1 MPVLIVVESMKKA
14 IKIKKFLENEDIN
27 YICTAS
33 YGHIID
39 LKKSE
44 MSINFDTWEGIYEN
58 TNLKAIKNIKELSKG
73 CEYVL
78 LAADDD
84 DEGHF
89 IAKSVSD
96 IIDKK
101 IKKYRIIFHE
111 ITKTAILKAIEN
123 KHSIDMNRVKC
134 QIGRRLADR
143 IFGYKL
149 SPLLWNYFNQNTL
162 SVGRCQSP
170 ILAYIVKRTNEI
182 NNPNPIITYKI
193 KADFED
199 NLFLN
204 TLYDNETINIIDNI
218 NFKKPYNVS
227 FKITEAIQKPAPPYI
242 TSTIQMDCSTIL
254 HLSSKQC
261 MDILQKLYENGDIT
275 YHRTSSFTV
284 SNLFKNQAKTYIVNA
299 YGEEYSKPSNYN
311 FKEGAHE
318 CIRVVNINKFCL
330 DEDNI
335 ENKIYKLIW
344 KRTLCSQLSPAIFD
358 QYNIT
363 IQYKTDIFKTVKK
376 LLKFPGF
383 LIIDKKEIAKE
394 PLALP
399 EKTKM
404 IKLYTESSVTKLTLY
419 NDNTIIKQM
428 EDSGIGRPSTFATI
442 VSTLF
447 SKNYIEYCS
456 NPIKKIKAI
465 EYFKTCMDKIEE
477 KEVEVDLYVKGNNK
491 MICHTDIGI
500 KIIKYLNEFAPYI
513 INEET
518 TKIMEKQIDLVADGK
533 IDYKEML
540 NGFNKTIDKSV
551 LDAPVADNEID
562 TLIKTKFGK
571 CILTKDKKFINY
583 EGYLTQFKKT
593 KLTKKDIEFLVK
605 LPIEY
610 NSKNIVIGRYGIYSK
625 DNTANKSLTP
635 LELKDIIKT
644 YGL

>member
-1 MPVLIVVESMKKA
+1 MKKA
-14 IKIKKFLENEDIN
+14 IKISKFLENEDIK

-39 LKKSE
+39 LKQKE

-58 TNLKAIKNIKELSKG
+58 TNIKAIKTIKDLSKK

-111 ITKTAILKAIEN
+111 ITKSAVLKAIEN
-123 KHSIDMNRVKC
+123 KHDINMNRVKC

-149 SPLLWNYFNQNTL
+149 SPLLWNYFNENKL

-170 ILAYIVKRTNEI
+170 ILAYIVKRTSEV
-182 NNPNPIITYKI
+182 NNPTPIVCYKI
-193 KADFED
+193 KADFEN
-199 NLFLN
+199 NLLN
-204 TLYDNETINIIDNI
+204 TIYDNETINVIDNI
-218 NFKKPYNVS
+218 NFKRSYNVS
-227 FKITEAIQKPAPPYI
+227 FKISEAVQKPPPPYI
-242 TSTIQMDCSTIL
+242 TSTIQMDCSSIFNL
-254 HLSSKQC
+254 PSKKC
-261 MDILQKLYENGDIT
+261 MDVLQKLYENGDIT
-275 YHRTSSFTV
+275 YHRTSSFTI

-299 YGEEYSKPSNYN
+299 YGENFSKPNNYN

-318 CIRVVNINKFCL
+318 CIRIVNINKFAL

-344 KRTLCSQLSPAIFD
+344 KRTVCSQLSPALYD

-363 IQYKTDIFKTVKK
+363 LQYKTDIFKTVKK

-383 LIIDKKEIAKE
+383 LIIDKKEVAKE
-394 PLALP
+394 SLTLP

-404 IKLYTESSVTKLTLY
+404 IKLYTEASVTKLTLY

-465 EYFKTCMDKIEE
+465 EYFKTCMDKIDE
-477 KEVEVDLYVKGNNK
+477 KEVELDLYVKGNTK
-491 MICHTDIGI
+491 MICHTDIG
-500 KIIKYLNEFAPYI
+500 KNIIQYLNEFAPYI

-518 TKIMEKQIDLVADGK
+518 TKIMETQIDLVAEGK
-533 IDYKEML
+533 SDYKAML
-540 NGFNKTIDKSV
+540 NSFNKTIDKSI
-551 LDAPVADNEID
+551 LEAPVKNNDNEVD
-562 TLIKTKFGK
+562 KLIKTKFGN

-583 EGYLTQFKKT
+583 DGYLTQFKKT
-593 KLTKKDIEFLVK
+593 KLTTKDIEFLVK
-605 LPIEY
+605 LPIQY
-610 NSKNIVIGRYGIYSK
+610 NSKNIVIGRYGIY
-625 DNTANKSLTP
+625 
-635 LELKDIIKT
+635 LKDETKNIALTQVEIKDIVKK
-644 YGL
+644 YNL